1 MIVVYTGPEVEM
13 ASDSH
18 DIKVSIHLYWIARK
32 IYCVSLFIFDK
43 IDQVEQKN
51 VA

>member
-1 MIVVYTGPEVEM
+1 MIVVYTGPEVEI

-18 DIKVSIHLYWIARK
+18 DIRVSIHLYWIARK
-32 IYCVSLFIFDK
+32 IYCVSLFIK